1 MPFAAIWMDLE
12 IVILTEVSQTEK
24 EKYRMA
30 SLYVESKKEWM
41 IHVNLQNK
49 DSQTQRTNLQLL
61 MGRRIGEEIV
71 REFGTDMY
79 MYMYISIWNG

>member
-1 MPFAAIWMDLE
+1 
-12 IVILTEVSQTEK
+12 
-24 EKYRMA
+24 
-30 SLYVESKKEWM
+30 M

-79 MYMYISIWNG
+79 MYMYISI